1 MRLVKRVA
9 VVCGQTRPCRRSPCR
24 GGAAVEFAL
33 VLPIFL
39 AMLFGM
45 IDYGWYFYQRFTLAM
60 AIRDGVRYG
69 VTLPHCVLPACP
81 GPATFPWSAS
91 RDRAKSDLA
100 LPGSPINPLSVV
112 WDPANHYSL
121 PPDVFLT
128 LHGTMPF
135 TPLVGF
141 VRLPAT
147 ISFQMSM
154 LMEIKP

>member
-1 MRLVKRVA
+1 MA
-9 VVCGQTRPCRRSPCR
+9 VVSGQTRSCRRSPCR

-39 AMLFGM
+39 ALLFAM

-69 VTLPHCVLPACP
+69 VTLPHCTAPPTVCP
-81 GPATFPWSAS
+81 GPTSLPWSSA

-100 LPGSPINPLSVV
+100 LPGSPINPLSVA
-112 WDPANHYSL
+112 WDPNNHYT
-121 PPDVFLT
+121 PAPVFMT

-154 LMEIKP
+154 LLEITP